1 MFWKTGFSCH
11 FQLLIYICHVLNSF
25 IWKSYLYFWWLTG
38 KGTPLTGTIYENPY
52 EGDNPI
58 VEIEYVALQVILKVD
73 PYNGAPE
80 TYIIKTF
87 YADNYTWTEQYIR

>member
-1 MFWKTGFSCH
+1 MK
-11 FQLLIYICHVLNSF
+11 I
-25 IWKSYLYFWWLTG
+25 LT
-38 KGTPLTGTIYENPY
+38 